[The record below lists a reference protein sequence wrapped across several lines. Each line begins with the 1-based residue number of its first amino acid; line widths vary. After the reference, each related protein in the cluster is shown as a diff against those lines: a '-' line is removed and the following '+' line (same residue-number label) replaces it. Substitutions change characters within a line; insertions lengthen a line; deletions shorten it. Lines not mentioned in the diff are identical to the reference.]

1 MKEKVIALID
11 MDCFYV
17 QVEARENP
25 AIRGVPAAVVQYKTW
40 KGGGII
46 AVNYE
51 ARAMGVTRQMRG
63 DEAREKCPDI
73 VLVRVPEVR
82 DKADLTKYRKAGREV
97 IEVLVSFGAV
107 VERASID
114 EAYLDLTPLVETRMQ
129 SVEFTDTVLLDL
141 PNTHLGGSD
150 GDRQTYMSAWLDE
163 VRSTE
168 NDSDRML
175 AVGASIIEEMR
186 EAVYSRTQ
194 FRCSAGIAHCKTLAK
209 LCCGLNKPN
218 KQTILPISAV
228 PTLYS
233 TLKVTKVRG
242 LGGKLGESV
251 TSALN
256 VQTMGQLAQLSL
268 RQINDKFDE
277 KTANWLHS
285 LAKGYDGESVT
296 ERELAKS
303 IGCGKNFRGPDIL
316 DTKAKV
322 ELRLRNLVE
331 ELVERLEVDREENC
345 RLARGVTVGTNLE
358 NQGYVSRAGQ
368 LFSYST
374 ENVYRTVYG
383 LLSKL
388 NTADLS
394 GAAWEPKLLNISI
407 SASKFEDL
415 NSTLGNT
422 QSITTFFKKKT
433 QLDSTLE
440 TSMNSTAG
448 LNATFDHDTTVDQKV
463 FYPAESDDVTLD
475 NIDNHDRSAIARVQ
489 LCTHSKIESP
499 KLPSITSS
507 GSEPQP
513 KQQSFF
519 RRKMQEMAEE
529 ERRKRCE
536 EQEQERRKRSEE
548 EEQERISRI
557 SEQEQSISEPS
568 QQITTGPEL
577 VKDRAGE
584 IDMAELI
591 PSLADFDQEIL
602 GLLPLNVRSRAKDRI
617 EYLKKEKEQ
626 QETSEKAESKSK
638 PSGSGKTIDKYL
650 TESQRTDKTDLELC
664 HKCHKMISSFELP
677 EHLDYHFA
685 KELREEQILSD
696 RNAQISNRS
705 ATKGKEATK
714 SVKKGGKRKRQSDA
728 CDDTTKKQKDITS
741 FFNKK

>member
-150 GDRQTYMSAWLDE
+150 GDRQTYMSEWLDE

-448 LNATFDHDTTVDQKV
+448 LNATFDHDTTV

-475 NIDNHDRSAIARVQ
+475 NINNHDRSAIAKVQ
-489 LCTHSKIESP
+489 LCTNSKIED
-499 KLPSITSS
+499 
-507 GSEPQP
+507 
-513 KQQSFF
+513 F
-519 RRKMQEMAEE
+519 
-529 ERRKRCE
+529 
-536 EQEQERRKRSEE
+536 
-548 EEQERISRI
+548 SRV
-557 SEQEQSISEPS
+557 ETQSISKFEGFS
-568 QQITTGPEL
+568 G
-577 VKDRAGE
+577 V
-584 IDMAELI
+584 
-591 PSLADFDQEIL
+591 
-602 GLLPLNVRSRAKDRI
+602 
-617 EYLKKEKEQ
+617 
-626 QETSEKAESKSK
+626 ET
-638 PSGSGKTIDKYL
+638 
-650 TESQRTDKTDLELC
+650 Q
-664 HKCHKMISSFELP
+664 
-677 EHLDYHFA
+677 
-685 KELREEQILSD
+685 
-696 RNAQISNRS
+696 SN
-705 ATKGKEATK
+705 
-714 SVKKGGKRKRQSDA
+714 
-728 CDDTTKKQKDITS
+728 
-741 FFNKK
+741 